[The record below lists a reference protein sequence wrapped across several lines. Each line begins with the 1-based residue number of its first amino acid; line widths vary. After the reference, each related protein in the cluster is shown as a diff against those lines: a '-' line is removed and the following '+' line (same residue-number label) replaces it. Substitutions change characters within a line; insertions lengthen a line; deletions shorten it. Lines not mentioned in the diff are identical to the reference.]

1 MSRFLLTVDAINR
14 FIGHSVSYLV
24 PLLAFVI
31 MYEVILRF
39 AFDKPTIWA
48 HEVGIQFFSVFIIL
62 TGGFLVLEKK
72 HIRVDVLWD
81 RLSPK
86 GKAIADLISS
96 GLVFTYIISL
106 LWFGI
111 PWAWRSFQIRETT
124 ISAWSPPLYPFKMM
138 LVVGAFLLL
147 LQLVAKLI
155 RDIHIVAKNS
165 EIAPEAIA
173 KEAKKPALGDYS

>member
-1 MSRFLLTVDAINR
+1 MSRFLLTVDTINR
-14 FIGHSVSYLV
+14 FIGHIVSYLV

-48 HEVGIQFFSVFIIL
+48 HEVGIQFFSIFIIL

-96 GLVFTYIISL
+96 GLVFRAC
-106 LWFGI
+106 I
-111 PWAWRSFQIRETT
+111 PT
-124 ISAWSPPLYPFKMM
+124 ITAS
-138 LVVGAFLLL
+138 
-147 LQLVAKLI
+147 
-155 RDIHIVAKNS
+155 R
-165 EIAPEAIA
+165 PE
-173 KEAKKPALGDYS
+173 